1 MATVWRSPRK
11 RFGVSPESASR
22 VAGLFLVLG
31 AHAAAFWALWQYAP
45 AQALMKDMAVVMV
58 SFIQPR
64 VEAPPK
70 EEPVPEPPKPKPVV
84 KKPDPPKPKAK
95 PILAVPES
103 VPMPATPAVQ
113 VPVITAAE
121 PPPPVAAPPAPP
133 APPAPLVAPRFDAD
147 YLSNPAPAYPPLSRR
162 LGEEGRVL
170 LRVLVS
176 ADGVPQQVEVKQS
189 SGHERLDQSAVAT
202 VWRWK
207 FVPARRGATP
217 VEAWVVIPIS
227 FTLKG

>member
-1 MATVWRSPRK
+1 MAVPLLSRWPVPG
-11 RFGVSPESASR
+11 FSPEGASR
-22 VAGLFLVLG
+22 VAGLVLVLG

-58 SFIQPR
+58 SFVQPQ
-64 VEAPPK
+64 VQAPPR
-70 EEPVPEPPKPKPVV
+70 EEPVPEPLKPKPVV
-84 KKPDPPKPKAK
+84 KKPDPPKPKLK
-95 PILAVPES
+95 PILAVPEA
-103 VPMPATPAVQ
+103 VPTPEPPVVQ
-113 VPVITAAE
+113 VPVVTAPE

-147 YLSNPAPAYPPLSRR
+147 YLSNPAPVYPPLSRR

-170 LRVLVS
+170 LRVRVTK
-176 ADGVPQQVEVKQS
+176 DGVPSQVEIKQS
-189 SGHERLDQSAVAT
+189 SGSERLDQSALSA

>member
-1 MATVWRSPRK
+1 MV
-11 RFGVSPESASR
+11 
-22 VAGLFLVLG
+22 LVLG

-58 SFIQPR
+58 NFVQPQ

-84 KKPDPPKPKAK
+84 QKPDPPKPKPK
-95 PILAVPES
+95 PILAVPEKA
-103 VPMPATPAVQ
+103 PTPEPPAVQ
-113 VPVITAAE
+113 VPVVSAPE
-121 PPPPVAAPPAPP
+121 PPPAAAPPAPP
-133 APPAPLVAPRFDAD
+133 PPPPQLVAPRFDAD

-170 LRVLVS
+170 LRVRVS
-176 ADGVPQQVEVKQS
+176 AEGVPRQVEVKQT
-189 SGHERLDQSAVAT
+189 SGHERLDQAALAT

-217 VEAWVVIPIS
+217 VEAWVVIPIA